1 MSDFIKKIR
10 TATGDKEIDYEALAN
25 RPKIPKKVSD
35 LENDT
40 GFITEDGVPKGD
52 IPTKVSELEN
62 DSGFIT
68 DESVP
73 KKVSEL
79 QNDTGFVTGAAIPT
93 SLPQKVIKK
102 SITLEPSGWKVIPA
116 IRNVT
121 IPIRSGTVAY
131 NCTAPSVFGHLGYQW
146 MAGSKWKMIIS
157 YDGVEYVAYAHDRQ
171 INKNDRCLFHF
182 AHKVVNDFGVSQT
195 VYDTYGTFEF
205 YIPWG
210 RKFPNADEGHT
221 WLHVTVSDATYFPDI
236 TSGNSQLI
244 MGSGTNI
251 SWSAHAYIS
260 KSDVTSALRDDV
272 NIVGLYHVLENSD
285 NATYIPTDGCKYTY
299 EDSAIITNSEVSFV
313 LDTASDRSYAASILK
328 PTIEKSAGKLVFK
341 TDTDPKNSLSATLVI
356 RNTTEDLGVKIVEMG
371 TTFYEYAKKG
381 DVPTQTDQLTNTAGF
396 ITRDDLPSIPSSLPQ
411 KSKSL
416 WVVLSASS
424 WTFNSEYNVYE
435 YEYNNE
441 DIYTDCEIR
450 FAVSGENAKKAS
462 KAKLSTSIYKT
473 TGSIYFEAAEQP
485 TTDIRGLLV
494 ISETSGSTDYA
505 YVQGITDDKA
515 DIPSKTSDLANDSGF
530 INTDSMASY
539 VDAKLAAYQSTA
551 LKLTAPNG
559 DVYVVSVSD
568 SGQIVLTKQVS
579 ATNLVTS
586 PITLTANAPGFIDYS
601 LGLEANKYYT
611 VQIKF
616 TNSDGTETVKTG
628 LVKAKDFSEDVG
640 FSLVGMVSEGE
651 VDPNAFF
658 IVYDKCSIS
667 EAGEPVSN
675 ENAAAF
681 MLSASDGYTYT
692 SAVLESITEAVLDP
706 ISFPLTIT
714 PSSMTWSSNEDR
726 FISKPYSG
734 SAFDTSK
741 AYNVIG
747 SIVIGGTTY
756 ELSVSNEAPI
766 IYGLYD
772 NEDPYIEILVGDDDN
787 HRIYIRSANGYV
799 TIELKSYADESTT
812 CTALTIDSITEGGSP
827 LAGEWVLP
835 ITFTNVASLF
845 GGKDSKGKEYTYSGT
860 IGLEADKAYN
870 VNVTKSGLTSGSES
884 EATQDIVRWATKNN
898 DVADDNRVY
907 LYGYFGY
914 DNSGNE
920 GKLPDIIDGLSVI
933 GGNHYEA
940 DRCTVSFDNNMTP
953 DYTSLTINSIA
964 EANTAPDGA
973 WAVPKTFTSGK
984 KFSFSG
990 SIGLVRGK
998 MYKVNITEG
1007 DTSSDYYGIANLY
1020 QNESDPIVLNLVSD
1034 INNSNQLYAEQ
1045 FRGTYVLVDNATF
1058 VGCADPHSV
1067 AGAFHTS
1074 NGLCAVLMENS
1085 ASESQPII
1093 INSITEV
1100 EIPVDGTWA
1109 LPITYSSLE
1118 SNKRYR
1124 HNYSGA
1130 IGLEQDANYKVSVT
1144 VDGTTTEHTVNSSS
1158 GDTYAPGKCY
1168 LTVPLDNNNDLTILD
1183 NAVEFG
1189 SPDYLYLGYGQYSP
1203 NHCNVSFNTGS
1214 YTSITINSITK
1225 VTA

>member
-93 SLPQKVIKK
+93 SLPQRVTKK

-146 MAGSKWKMIIS
+146 MAGSKWKMVIS
-157 YDGVEYVAYAHDRQ
+157 YDGVEYVAYANDRQ
-171 INKNDRCLFHF
+171 VNINDRHLFHI
-182 AHKVVNDFGVSQT
+182 AHKVINEFGVSQT

-210 RKFPNADEGHT
+210 RKFTNADEGHT
-221 WLHVTVSDATYFPDI
+221 WLHVTVNDATYFPDI
-236 TSGNSQLI
+236 TSANSQLI

-260 KSDVTSALRDDV
+260 NSDVTSALRDDV

-285 NATYIPTDGCKYTY
+285 DATYIPTDGCKYTY
-299 EDSAIITNSEVSFV
+299 EDSAITTNSEVSFV

-341 TDTDPKNSLSATLVI
+341 NESIRKPENNLSATLVI

-435 YEYNNE
+435 YEYDNE

-450 FAVSGENAKKAS
+450 FTVSGENAKKAA

-485 TTDIRGLLV
+485 TADIRGLLV

-515 DIPSKTSDLANDSGF
+515 DIPEKTSDLVNDSGF
-530 INTDSMASY
+530 INTDSMVSY

-579 ATNLVTS
+579 ATNLITS
-586 PITLTANAPGFIDYS
+586 PITLTANAIGSIDYS

-616 TNSDGTETVKTG
+616 TNADGTETVKTG
-628 LVKAKDFSEDVG
+628 SVKAMNISEEVG
-640 FSLVGMVSEGE
+640 FSAVAIVDEGLI
-651 VDPNAFF
+651 DPNAYLML
-658 IVYDKCSIS
+658 YDKCSMP
-667 EAGEPVSN
+667 EGGESPVSN
-675 ENAAAF
+675 ENAAVI

-714 PSSMTWSSNEDR
+714 PSSMTWSLNEDS

-799 TIELKSYADESTT
+799 TIELKSYADKSTT
-812 CTALTIDSITEGGSP
+812 CTTFTIDSITEGGSP
-827 LAGEWVLP
+827 LAGEWATPV
-835 ITFTNVASLF
+835 TFADASTSF
-845 GGKDSKGKEYTYSGT
+845 SKGKKYTYSGT
-860 IGLEADKAYN
+860 IGLENKKAYKL
-870 VNVTKSGLTSGSES
+870 NVTVDGTTSDVIMWANTGWNDAGNQPQMSSGYNT
-884 EATQDIVRWATKNN
+884 TP
-898 DVADDNRVY
+898 
-907 LYGYFGY
+907 
-914 DNSGNE
+914 
-920 GKLPDIIDGLSVI
+920 KLPDFTDCRSHI
-933 GGNHYEA
+933 GGEHYEA
-940 DRCTVSFDNNMTP
+940 DRCMIEFGDNITP
-953 DYTSLTINSIA
+953 GYTSLTINSIT
-964 EANTAPDGA
+964 EADTAPNGA
-973 WAVPKTFTSGK
+973 WSLPMTVNMPESYVSECM
-984 KFSFSG
+984 FSFSG
-990 SIGLVRGK
+990 TFGLEKGK
-998 MYKVNITEG
+998 AYKITTTEG
-1007 DTSSDYYGIANLY
+1007 EMQREYVGIAKAENSYNNVIILDTTPPVITGDTRILKLY
-1020 QNESDPIVLNLVSD
+1020 
-1034 INNSNQLYAEQ
+1034 
-1045 FRGTYVLVDNATF
+1045 DNATL
-1058 VGCADPHSV
+1058 VGE
-1067 AGAFHTS
+1067 TS
-1074 NGLCAVLMENS
+1074 SSNVHEFTNRCAVSFEYS
-1085 ASESQPII
+1085 YSISSIV
-1093 INSITEV
+1093 INSITEI
-1100 EIPVDGTWA
+1100 EIPTTGAWSV
-1109 LPITYSSLE
+1109 PQTYSSLTE
-1118 SNKRYR
+1118 NATSGYT
-1124 HNYSGA
+1124 YSGL
-1130 IGLEQDANYKVSVT
+1130 IGLAEYTSYKINVT
-1144 VDGTTTEHTVNSSS
+1144 IDGTTKDITSTYNGYDNGTVYCNFNLDDS
-1158 GDTYAPGKCY
+1158 GSHYIQIRDKSVY
-1168 LTVPLDNNNDLTILD
+1168 LSYGDSYRISYSDNNCSVIIHN
-1183 NAVEFG
+1183 
-1189 SPDYLYLGYGQYSP
+1189 
-1203 NHCNVSFNTGS
+1203 GS
-1214 YTSITINSITK
+1214 YSSITINSITK